1 MGMRG
6 RKRRSI
12 RENPRFRTHFL
23 TLNPLFIL
31 ATAMVKCGLKTS
43 HKAFRSHIR
52 PQVGAHRGNQRL
64 LTRIATRTGV
74 KTVTLGHDMHVSRCR
89 SSLIIT
95 MMYCSNVYFRL
106 ADRAI
111 GRSTGY
117 GDVTGVLC
125 RLVVHR
131 ISFP

>member
-1 MGMRG
+1 MVERG
-6 RKRRSI
+6 FQTGH
-12 RENPRFRTHFL
+12 E
-23 TLNPLFIL
+23 
-31 ATAMVKCGLKTS
+31 
-43 HKAFRSHIR
+43 AFRSHIR
-52 PQVGAHRGNQRL
+52 PQVGAHRGNQSL
-64 LTRIATRTGV
+64 FARIATRAGV

-117 GDVTGVLC
+117 GDVTGMLC